1 MDPQSLSN
9 LNPNSLKTR
18 FAQRFIRALT
28 RIQNQQPKSS
38 SPGEISKRHSRVKI
52 AANAAMASAVGP
64 SRVWSQALLR
74 RIRNR
79 SNQNQAP
86 RHRRRR
92 ALFKRIG
99 TNSMK
104 RKGLKEKRGTEEGQ
118 LVGFGKE
125 KKLRKVV
132 PGGAAMDICS
142 LLDETAHYIRC
153 LTTQVKV
160 MKRIAEIYS
169 T

>member
-9 LNPNSLKTR
+9 PNPNSLKTR
-18 FAQRFIRALT
+18 FAQRFIRALM

-38 SPGEISKRHSRVKI
+38 SPGEISKRHRKVNT

-64 SRVWSQALLR
+64 RRVWSQALLW

-79 SNQNQAP
+79 SNRNQA

-104 RKGLKEKRGTEEGQ
+104 RKGLKERRGTEEGQ

-125 KKLRKVV
+125 KKLRKLV